1 MFRHFARRFFASSIR
16 FSDNSILLSIIL
28 YFTKQNLSEKQGT
41 GLSPALLNRLGETRH
56 EWIYILI
63 GNPPTLLYPCC
74 ASNVAMDFGFQP
86 VAFCVGILTLI
97 FALRGVSALSI

>member
-1 MFRHFARRFFASSIR
+1 MIAFSRRRNYKNKTPDFCPVF
-16 FSDNSILLSIIL
+16 
-28 YFTKQNLSEKQGT
+28 QV
-41 GLSPALLNRLGETRH
+41 RLGETRH

-63 GNPPTLLYPCC
+63 ENPPTLLYPCC

-97 FALRGVSALSI
+97 FSLRDVSALSIRQNENI